1 MKIVLI
7 AGSPTAGGTTA
18 KLSDAFCQGAEE
30 AGHEVARFNLS
41 DMKINLCTS
50 CNQCTKTGKCAFD
63 DGMDLIQPA
72 ILEADAVV
80 LVSPLYYYGI
90 TANLKAVIDRFR
102 PFNQRL
108 LRMRK
113 KAALISACED
123 GRMWSMN
130 SLVSLFD
137 AMCQYLG
144 WQQVGSVLALGA
156 GTPQS
161 LSRGRYLQKAYELG
175 KNM

>member
-18 KLSDAFCQGAEE
+18 KLSDSFCRGAED
-30 AGHEVARFNLS
+30 ACHEVTRFNLS
-41 DMKINLCTS
+41 DMEINLCRS
-50 CNQCTKTGKCAFD
+50 CGKCEKTGKCMFG

-123 GRMWSMN
+123 GRMWAMN
-130 SLVSLFD
+130 SLLSLFD
-137 AMCQYLG
+137 AMCKYLG
-144 WQQVGSVLALGA
+144 WQPVGTVLALGA

-161 LSRGRYLQKAYELG
+161 LSRGHYLQDAYELG
-175 KNM
+175 RNM